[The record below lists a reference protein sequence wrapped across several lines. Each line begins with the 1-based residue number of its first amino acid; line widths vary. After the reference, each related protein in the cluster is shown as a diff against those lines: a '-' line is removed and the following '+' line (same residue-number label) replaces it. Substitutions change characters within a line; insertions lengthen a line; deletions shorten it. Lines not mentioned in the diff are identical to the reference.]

1 MLATEVLGL
10 KQNWRQFVLLV
21 GINALVGGMVGM
33 ERTIFP
39 EYAQSQFGVVS
50 NTALLSFIAAF
61 GLSKALTNY
70 FSGKWAN
77 LLGRK
82 NLLVLGWALAI
93 PVPLILLYTHH
104 WLWVVFANVLLGIS
118 QGFTWSSTIVMKMDL
133 VGEKDRGLAMGLNEF
148 SGYLAVG
155 LMAWLTSFL
164 AQQYGIIP
172 YPFYAGLA
180 IAIAGFIS
188 SLFWTK
194 DTRSHVQLENNVSK
208 ALPLKNVFWDTTL
221 RHKTLSSI
229 TQAGLVNNL
238 NDGMIWGLLP
248 VWLLSLK
255 YPVHQVAWVV
265 SIYPVVWGLGQLAS
279 GKMGDVYS
287 RKKMMVTGM
296 TTQAF
301 AILGMIWFTSYP
313 LMISMAILLGLGT
326 ALVYP
331 TFLSTI
337 ASTVTPTQR
346 AESMGTFRL
355 WRDLGY
361 VFGAL
366 LSGIIAD
373 VFGVMAAI
381 GAVGILT
388 LISAIIIQLRMVGE
402 NKKCIQQDEE
412 KRFKDIQKKLTIIDV
427 RSKSEYET
435 SHIPGAINIPIEDF
449 SNENLE
455 KFRNNFVITAC
466 GKGGGR
472 SEIAASLLQQMGI
485 SAKWLCGGTFGW
497 KKTKKIIS

>member
-1 MLATEVLGL
+1 MSGIAKLGL
-10 KQNWRQFVLLV
+10 KQNWKQFVLLV

-39 EYAQSQFGVVS
+39 EYAQNQFGIVS

-61 GLSKALTNY
+61 GFSKALTNY

-93 PVPLILLYTHH
+93 PVPLVLLYTNH
-104 WLWVVFANVLLGIS
+104 WHWVVFANVLLGIS

-148 SGYLAVG
+148 SGYLAIG

-194 DTRSHVQLENNVSK
+194 DTRSHVQLENNVRK
-208 ALPLKNVFWDTTL
+208 ALPLKNIFWDTTL

-248 VWLLSLK
+248 IWLLSLK
-255 YPVHQVAWVV
+255 YTVHQIAWVV
-265 SIYPVVWGLGQLAS
+265 SIYPVIWGLGQLAS

-301 AILGMIWFTSYP
+301 AILSMVWFTSYP
-313 LMISMAILLGLGT
+313 LMIAMAILLGLGT

-331 TFLSTI
+331 TFLSAI
-337 ASTVTPTQR
+337 AYTVPPTQR

-361 VFGAL
+361 VFGSL
-366 LSGIIAD
+366 FSGIIAD
-373 VFGVMAAI
+373 VFGVATAI
-381 GAVGILT
+381 GAVGKLT
-388 LISAIIIQLRMVGE
+388 LISAIIIQLRMIDE
-402 NKKCIQQDEE
+402 TKKCIHQNEV
-412 KRFKDIQKKLTIIDV
+412 KRAINIKKKVVIIDV
-427 RSKSEYET
+427 RSKSEYEA
-435 SHIPGAINIPIEDF
+435 SHIPGAINLPIENISDEI
-449 SNENLE
+449 SD
-455 KFRNNFVITAC
+455 KFKNNFVITAC

-472 SEIAASLLQQMGI
+472 SEIAASLLQQTGI
-485 SAKWLCGGTFGW
+485 SARWLCGGTFGW
-497 KKTKKIIS
+497 NKN

>member
-1 MLATEVLGL
+1 MSRIAKLGL
-10 KQNWRQFVLLV
+10 KQNWKQFVLLV

-39 EYAQSQFGVVS
+39 EYAERQFGVVS

-61 GLSKALTNY
+61 GFSKALTNY

-77 LLGRK
+77 QLGRK
-82 NLLVLGWALAI
+82 NLLVLGWVLAI
-93 PVPLILLYTHH
+93 PVPLIILYTHQWH
-104 WLWVVFANVLLGIS
+104 WVVFANVLLGIS
-118 QGFTWSSTIVMKMDL
+118 QGFTWSSTIVMKIDL

-208 ALPLKNVFWDTTL
+208 ALPLKNIFWDTTL

-265 SIYPVVWGLGQLAS
+265 SIYPVIWGLGQLAS

-287 RKKMMVTGM
+287 RKKMMVAGM
-296 TTQAF
+296 TMQGL
-301 AILGMIWFTSYP
+301 AILGLIKFAVFP
-313 LMISMAILLGLGT
+313 VLLAMAIILGLGT

-337 ASTVTPTQR
+337 ASKVAPSQR
-346 AESMGTFRL
+346 AESLGVFRL

-366 LSGIIAD
+366 LSGVIAD
-373 VFGVMAAI
+373 AFGVATAI
-381 GAVGILT
+381 GAVGLLT
-388 LISAIIIQLRMVGE
+388 LVSAIIIQLRMVEE
-402 NKKCIQQDEE
+402 NKKCIHQNEVN
-412 KRFKDIQKKLTIIDV
+412 RAINIQKKVTIIDV
-427 RSKSEYET
+427 RSKSEYEA
-435 SHIPGAINIPIEDF
+435 SHIPGAINLPIETF
-449 SNENLE
+449 SNELSK

-472 SEIAASLLQQMGI
+472 SETAASLLQQMGI
-485 SAKWLCGGTFGW
+485 SARWLCGGTFGW
-497 KKTKKIIS
+497 NKN